1 MLQKSYKTF
10 GLILTLPF
18 LFASSETA
26 NLSDMKVEKRSVP
39 ALEIQPLVETSSEPA
54 LTQEEYQLTQPQLQN
69 RREGREYCQGIGVC

>member
-26 NLSDMKVEKRSVP
+26 NLSDLKVESRSAP
-39 ALEIQPLVETSSEPA
+39 PPEIQPVVETSSEPI
-54 LTQEEYQLTQPQLQN
+54 LTQEEPQPTQPKLQN

>member
-10 GLILTLPF
+10 GLILILPF

-26 NLSDMKVEKRSVP
+26 NLSDMKVERRSAP
-39 ALEIQPLVETSSEPA
+39 APEIQPLVETSSKPI
-54 LTQEEYQLTQPQLQN
+54 LLQEEPQSTQPEIQN